1 MKLKQTIKQ
10 LVVAAVLVLGTL
22 VVAAV
27 VTPTAQAACDGVETA
42 VINCETDPSKP
53 GVEGTGIWQV
63 LLIAINILTAGVA
76 IAAIA
81 GLIYASILYTSAGG
95 GQEQLKKAYTMFTN
109 IVIGIIAYALM
120 YSGLNFLIPGGLFN

>member
-1 MKLKQTIKQ
+1 MRVKQTIKQ
-10 LVVAAVLVLGTL
+10 LLLAAILVFGVGVTL
-22 VVAAV
+22 VA
-27 VTPTAQAACDGVETA
+27 PTALAACDGVETS
-42 VINCETDPSKP
+42 VINCETDPNDNSIQ
-53 GVEGTGIWQV
+53 GTGIWQV

-76 IAAIA
+76 IAAVG

-95 GQEQLKKAYTMFTN
+95 GQEQIKKATTMFTN